1 MRSVS
6 FRLAASVFVSLLV
19 LASTG
24 CGTRVEY
31 TPTNTP
37 PRPLTPRA
45 PESVEVITVSQ
56 STRPFVEVAI
66 LEARQES
73 GFSLDAPPEVIA
85 KLRKEA
91 GQRGCDAIVMT
102 GSADEVQGSTMR
114 GTGSTETLKG
124 YRATCIVYR

>member
-1 MRSVS
+1 MRSAS
-6 FRLAASVFVSLLV
+6 LRLGASVIVSM
-19 LASTG
+19 LAFAVTG

-37 PRPLTPRA
+37 PRPLAPRA

-56 STRPFVEVAI
+56 PTRPFVEVAI

-73 GFSLDAPPEVIA
+73 GFSTDAPPDVVA
-85 KLRKEA
+85 KLRAEA
-91 GQRGCDAIVMT
+91 GEHGCDAIVMT
-102 GSADEVQGSTMR
+102 GSADEVQGNAMH
-114 GTGSTETLKG
+114 GTGSEVTLKG